1 MVARPPTGMDGG
13 GRMMLGHRPTLD
25 IQGNEA
31 SAVVQSKLVPR
42 SPVLQPGRR
51 RAAESVANAIIQEIS
66 LSDSSDENDYVSLP

>member
-1 MVARPPTGMDGG
+1 MDGR

-31 SAVVQSKLVPR
+31 SAVVQSKYGLVPR

-51 RAAESVANAIIQEIS
+51 RAAAESVANAIIQDIS